1 MERFKAIQAFVP
13 EAFYK
18 IKGMLEENEH
28 GTILKGLMALRRKKV
43 PGNQQTI
50 AAEVI
55 SSSFATIIMQNYK
68 GLPVALPYCLC
79 LLPTFLPYHW
89 SGFQNSDT
97 RTRRWQ
103 CGLQLEEEPAL

>member
-1 MERFKAIQAFVP
+1 
-13 EAFYK
+13 
-18 IKGMLEENEH
+18 
-28 GTILKGLMALRRKKV
+28 MALRSKKV

-55 SSSFATIIMQNYK
+55 SSSFAMIITQNYK
-68 GLPVALPYCLC
+68 DLPVVLPYRLSFTYI
-79 LLPTFLPYHW
+79 PTVSLW